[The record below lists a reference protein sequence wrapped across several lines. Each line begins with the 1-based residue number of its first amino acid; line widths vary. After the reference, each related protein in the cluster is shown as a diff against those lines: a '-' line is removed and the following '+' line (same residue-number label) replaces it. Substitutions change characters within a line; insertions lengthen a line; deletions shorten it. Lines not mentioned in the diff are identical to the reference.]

1 MLKTLVLLAGES
13 RVYRLHLEN
22 ARPAIERLAAD
33 TDDVNAGM
41 LLTSMVAA
49 LAEPGRLGCPR
60 HVEEL
65 ALGVLRELGP

>member
-41 LLTSMVAA
+41 LLTSMIAA
-49 LAEPGRLGCPR
+49 LAEPGRLGTPR
-60 HVEEL
+60 HLEQL
-65 ALGVLRELGP
+65 ALAVLHDLGP